1 MRLNSIAEQ
10 TKNRMGQLSRQSA
23 QAHYLDLVE
32 ESACPISPLLFSRI
46 VRIQDNKQQ
55 IYNLKKKK
63 KRVIGDLLKV
73 SIATYSSTFLI
84 KLPKV

>member
-32 ESACPISPLLFSRI
+32 ESACLQSALYYFQISTI

-55 IYNLKKKK
+55 IYNLKKKELL
-63 KRVIGDLLKV
+63 VIC
-73 SIATYSSTFLI
+73 
-84 KLPKV
+84 

>member
-23 QAHYLDLVE
+23 QAHCLDLVE

-63 KRVIGDLLKV
+63 KELLVIC
-73 SIATYSSTFLI
+73 
-84 KLPKV
+84 